1 MNHLLTT
8 ESLDRATIEGLLDD
22 ADEFAE
28 VLTRPIPKVPALR
41 GKTVATMFFEPST
54 RTRMSFEKAAKA
66 LSADTV
72 SFSPG
77 VSALSKGES
86 LKDTALTVRAMGVD
100 LMVVRHKSTGAPWRL
115 AEWLDIPIVNGGDG
129 AHQHPTQALLDCLTI
144 RQRFGTLDGLRIA
157 IVGDIRHSRVAR
169 SDVFAMT
176 TLGAQVVLVGPPTL
190 LPVDVEGWSVETT
203 DDLDSL
209 IPTVDVVYLLRVQT
223 ERGGA
228 SVFPSLSE
236 YARRFGMSNAR
247 FERLKP
253 DAVVLHPGPMNRGV
267 EIAHEVA
274 DDERALI
281 LTQVSNG
288 VATRMSVL
296 FRLLGGD
303 HDA

>member
-1 MNHLLTT
+1 
-8 ESLDRATIEGLLDD
+8 
-22 ADEFAE
+22 
-28 VLTRPIPKVPALR
+28 
-41 GKTVATMFFEPST
+41 
-54 RTRMSFEKAAKA
+54 
-66 LSADTV
+66 
-72 SFSPG
+72 
-77 VSALSKGES
+77 
-86 LKDTALTVRAMGVD
+86 
-100 LMVVRHKSTGAPWRL
+100 
-115 AEWLDIPIVNGGDG
+115 
-129 AHQHPTQALLDCLTI
+129 
-144 RQRFGTLDGLRIA
+144 
-157 IVGDIRHSRVAR
+157 
-169 SDVFAMT
+169 MT
-176 TLGAQVVLVGPPTL
+176 TLGAHIVLVGPPTL
-190 LPVDVEGWSVETT
+190 LPVDVDGWPVETA

-209 IPTVDVVYLLRVQT
+209 IPTVDVVYLLRVQS

-253 DAVVLHPGPMNRGV
+253 EAVVLHPGPMNRGV

-288 VATRMSVL
+288 VAIRMSVL